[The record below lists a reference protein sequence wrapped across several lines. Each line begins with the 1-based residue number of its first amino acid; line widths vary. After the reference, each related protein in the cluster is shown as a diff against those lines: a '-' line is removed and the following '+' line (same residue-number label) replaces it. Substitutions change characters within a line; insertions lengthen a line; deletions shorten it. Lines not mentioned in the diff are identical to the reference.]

1 MSFIKKD
8 SNKSCNC
15 GGCAC
20 GSHSGCGVVK
30 KLMCTLVGI
39 LLVYG
44 IFYLGTLV
52 RNNIK
57 EFDYIGKAD
66 RTERMITVNGYGK
79 VTGSNDIAVT
89 TLGYSNMNKDVKAAQ
104 TENKGVM
111 EKIMADLKTM
121 GVEEKDLKS
130 DYSIYP
136 EYNYTDKGQ
145 EFRGYRVNSNVQVKI
160 RDLSKI
166 EEVLGLA
173 GKYGANQVNG
183 LTFTIDDPEN
193 LKAQARDKA
202 IADAG
207 AKAAKLSKEL
217 GVKIVSVVS
226 FNEYQGENSYYPV
239 TAYKSMNAAYG
250 MGGAVNDVANVQAGS
265 QDVVMNV
272 NVTYEIAQ

>member
-8 SNKSCNC
+8 NKSC
-15 GGCAC
+15 
-20 GSHSGCGVVK
+20 GCGCGESCCSCHGCGLVK
-30 KLMCTLVGI
+30 KLMLTLVGI

-57 EFDYIGKAD
+57 KFDYIGKAD
-66 RTERMITVNGYGK
+66 RSERMITVNGYGK
-79 VTGSNDIAVT
+79 ITGSNDIAVT
-89 TLGYSNMNKDVKAAQ
+89 TLGYSNMNKDVKTAQ

-121 GVEEKDLKS
+121 GIEEKDLKS

-136 EYNYTDKGQ
+136 EYSYTDKGQ
-145 EFRGYRVNSNVQVKI
+145 EFKGYRVNSNVQVKI

-193 LKAQARDKA
+193 LKTQARDKA
-202 IADAG
+202 IVDAQ
-207 AKAAKLSKEL
+207 AKALKLSKEL
-217 GVKIVSVVS
+217 GVKIVGVVS

-239 TAYKSMNAAYG
+239 ASYKSMNATYG

-272 NVTYEIAQ
+272 SVTYEIMP